1 METIN
6 FDTKTVGE
14 IVAHN
19 PKAASVFR
27 KLNIDFCCGGN
38 KSFTE
43 ECKKKK
49 QNPAE
54 IWEEIELLSNTGDK
68 SLDFNNLK
76 LDFLIDYIY
85 NVHHQFLYKNLPEIR
100 YFVEKVYTKHKDKY
114 AYLTELATVYKILE
128 EDLLSHLPKEE
139 NVIFPYGKSLVTA
152 SEEHAHVSPPFFR
165 TVKNPISMMNSEHEE
180 AGELL
185 FRLREITNNYT
196 PPEDACNSHI
206 VMLSKLEELDSDL
219 TQHVHLENNILFPK
233 LTALEKTILEN

>member
-100 YFVEKVYTKHKDKY
+100 YFVEKVYTKHKD
-114 AYLTELATVYKILE
+114 
-128 EDLLSHLPKEE
+128 
-139 NVIFPYGKSLVTA
+139 N
-152 SEEHAHVSPPFFR
+152 
-165 TVKNPISMMNSEHEE
+165 
-180 AGELL
+180 
-185 FRLREITNNYT
+185 
-196 PPEDACNSHI
+196 
-206 VMLSKLEELDSDL
+206 MLS
-219 TQHVHLENNILFPK
+219 
-233 LTALEKTILEN
+233 